1 MIAFALQGG
10 GSLSAAE
17 VGMLRALTEH
27 GIVPDLVVGAS
38 AGALNAVAYAANP
51 TAEGIDQLDAIWRSL
66 RRRYVAP
73 LSARALV
80 AGVVGHSGGLVSSA
94 PLRRIIQAR
103 LSVAALTDTAI
114 PAYVVATELESGEPV
129 VLSRG
134 DAVSALLASSAFP
147 GLYPPVTIG
156 GRQLIDGGVSADV
169 PVLQAEALGAT
180 VTYVLPS
187 AVDEA
192 PTLQESASP
201 LFLAYRALGQIL
213 DGIARRDTAA
223 ARGRVLTLPTVPS
236 RAASPVDFRDTSR
249 MIAAGYDATA
259 QWLARQTSAIAA

>member
-38 AGALNAVAYAANP
+38 AGALNAVAFASNP
-51 TAEGIDQLDAIWRSL
+51 TTAGIDQLDAIWRSM
-66 RRRYVAP
+66 RRRHVAP
-73 LSARALV
+73 LSARGLLAAV
-80 AGVVGHSGGLVSSA
+80 AGRSGGLVSNA
-94 PLRRIIQAR
+94 PLRHFIQAR
-103 LSVAALTDTAI
+103 LPVGALTETAI
-114 PAYVVATELESGEPV
+114 PAHVVATDLESGEPV
-129 VLSRG
+129 VLSGG

-156 GRQLIDGGVSADV
+156 GRLLIDGGVAADV

-180 VTYVLPS
+180 VTYVLPA

-192 PTLQESASP
+192 PRPQAASP

-223 ARGRVLTLPTVPS
+223 ARGRVLTLPTVTS

-249 MIAAGYDATA
+249 LIAAGYDAAA
-259 QWLARQTSAIAA
+259 QWLAAQTSAVAA

>member
-1 MIAFALQGG
+1 VIAFALQGG

-38 AGALNAVAYAANP
+38 AGALNAVAFAANP
-51 TAEGIDQLDAIWRSL
+51 TLAGIDQLDAMWRSL
-66 RRRYVAP
+66 RRRHVAP
-73 LSARALV
+73 LSARILLA
-80 AGVVGHSGGLVSSA
+80 AAAGHSGGLVSNA
-94 PLRRIIQAR
+94 PLRRFIQAR
-103 LSVAALTDTAI
+103 LPISALTETTI
-114 PAYVVATELESGEPV
+114 PAHVVATDLESGEPV

-156 GRQLIDGGVSADV
+156 GRKLIDGGVAADV

-180 VTYVLPS
+180 VTYVLPA

-192 PTLQESASP
+192 PHRASSP
-201 LFLAYRALGQIL
+201 LFLAYRALGQVL
-213 DGIARRDTAA
+213 DGRARRDAAA
-223 ARGRVLTLPTVPS
+223 ARGRVLRLPTVTS

-249 MIAAGYDATA
+249 LITAGYDDAA
-259 QWLARQTSAIAA
+259 QWLAEQKSAVAS

>member
-38 AGALNAVAYAANP
+38 AGALNAVAFAANP
-51 TAEGIDQLDAIWRSL
+51 TLAGIDQLDAMWRSL
-66 RRRYVAP
+66 RRRHVAP
-73 LSARALV
+73 LSARILLA
-80 AGVVGHSGGLVSSA
+80 AAAGHSGGLVSNA
-94 PLRRIIQAR
+94 PLRRFIQAR
-103 LSVAALTDTAI
+103 LPISALTETTI
-114 PAYVVATELESGEPV
+114 PAHVVATDLGSGEPV
-129 VLSRG
+129 ILSRG

-156 GRQLIDGGVSADV
+156 GRQLIDGGVAADV

-180 VTYVLPS
+180 VTYVLPA

-192 PTLQESASP
+192 PQPRASSP

-213 DGIARRDTAA
+213 DGMARRDAAA
-223 ARGRVLTLPTVPS
+223 ARGRVLTLPTVTT

-249 MIAAGYDATA
+249 LITAGYDAGA
-259 QWLARQTSAIAA
+259 QWLAEQTSAVAS